1 MEAGADDQA
10 PSLSGCPVTEVDT
23 KGMCR
28 EDEEAK
34 EKAESEEKREK
45 EEKDL
50 IFYTIVSFFYTG
62 IQQKKELFFF
72 FQTSK

>member
-28 EDEEAK
+28 EGEDEEAK
-34 EKAESEEKREK
+34 EEAVEE
-45 EEKDL
+45 
-50 IFYTIVSFFYTG
+50 
-62 IQQKKELFFF
+62 
-72 FQTSK
+72 